1 MVLQT
6 EAIFE
11 NGVFRPLN
19 PLSLPDR
26 HHVLLTV
33 ADVPPESA
41 DRNRYEEQAWLRLHE
56 REFAGKWVALQGSEL
71 ISDGLHA
78 RAVLDSAR
86 AKGVQRPLLV
96 HIADDPVAPAAGF
109 LLFL

>member
-6 EAIFE
+6 EAVFE

-26 HHVLLTV
+26 QRVLLTV
-33 ADVPPESA
+33 AEVPSEPAE
-41 DRNRYEEQAWLRLHE
+41 RHRYEEQAWLRLHE
-56 REFAGKWVALQGSEL
+56 REFASQWVALHGSEL
-71 ISDGLHA
+71 ISHGSNA

-86 AKGVQRPLLV
+86 ARGVQRPLLV
-96 HIADDPVAPAAGF
+96 HIDDDPGAPAAG
-109 LLFL
+109 LLLL